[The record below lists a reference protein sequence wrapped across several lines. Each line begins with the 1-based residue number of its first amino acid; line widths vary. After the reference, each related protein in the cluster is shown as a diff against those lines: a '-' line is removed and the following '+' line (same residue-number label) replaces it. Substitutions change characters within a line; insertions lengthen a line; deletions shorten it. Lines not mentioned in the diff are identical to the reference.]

1 MGKKIRVRRK
11 SPTAAFSG
19 SLIQQNFGESLEK
32 GYVMWDTDTC
42 EHERKFIMNDYG
54 FSKVDITR
62 GEDIEERIKFMKF
75 SNNKK
80 KTKVYITWE
89 DYEENYSVEK
99 ENHIKRLVKDK
110 HGCESVR
117 VEFKEIKRD
126 IADIG
131 EDSEDQLQSFEELFK
146 DYIKEG
152 DFNIDDDLMKEL
164 IEFSNEVDAAL
175 EIDEG
180 AVNVVD
186 DWDLNSVEV
195 CNILSF
201 DKTPIKID
209 LDAIGG
215 LTGIF
220 GKNFNGKSN
229 VIKAI
234 VWGLYNEIIGGGQ
247 GDSKYLVNIYTDS
260 NTGYAKLYL
269 TINGEKY
276 RINRQITTKNG
287 KNTFRVKYEKL
298 ESEYDDSGAVVGE
311 IWVDKVSDRKTAE
324 QKEVQNLI
332 LDTIG
337 SFDDFTKTS
346 LQAQGG
352 SGDYLSQQQQPKN
365 NLISRFLGLE
375 TFKERHDY
383 AKEFF
388 NEVKRNQKNLG
399 NAIDIENKL
408 KDIETEI
415 LEKKEQLKSIEE
427 EKIISETKQN
437 DVNDEILELTKKLE
451 RVEESGISSKEA
463 AVSKV
468 TQLED
473 ALVNTLKPRV
483 SELEEWLSVN
493 FKKEL
498 PFKDGESVSALQ
510 SNLSVETSNLNKLKS
525 DLKIFNDWISVNPRK
540 DLIDTQD
547 FPAQIDAL
555 KTSLSSLENKLP
567 TFQGKCCPTCGH
579 VEHTADPYKEDAC
592 LEDIKINKELIQ
604 HKEEKMIESNNVVL
618 HNKKIEDSKERIILL
633 EQTISVKEETIK
645 NIESK
650 IDVIN
655 NSKFIIDHNNAVDKN
670 ASELKDKKSTIEHN
684 EKIIS
689 ELKASIEKFEA
700 NESKVKLNAEIQSK
714 IDDKTDLYK
723 TYKLAVFNLDKNI
736 NNSFGELRVLENN
749 RDGFDE
755 KLNSIKNEERLF
767 KKYSTYLQSVHRD
780 GIPASIIRRK
790 LPIINSKINSILS
803 EVVDFTIELDILMN
817 GDIVETFSFSEDK
830 SDALPLSSAS
840 GSQKF
845 IASVVI
851 TEALR
856 HMSKLT
862 KPSIRIIDEGFGTLD
877 DELTMGVVNILSYLR
892 SKYKNVF
899 IITHRNEIKDFAD
912 NIIEVSKTTEGIKR
926 EILDNNPKAGVSQ
939 LTIT

>member
-1 MGKKIRVRRK
+1 
-11 SPTAAFSG
+11 
-19 SLIQQNFGESLEK
+19 
-32 GYVMWDTDTC
+32 MWDTDTC

-62 GEDIEERIKFMKF
+62 GEDIEERIEFMKF

-131 EDSEDQLQSFEELFK
+131 ENSEDQLQSFEELFK
-146 DYIKEG
+146 DYVKEG
-152 DFNIDDDLMKEL
+152 EFNIDDDLMAEL
-164 IEFSNEVDAAL
+164 IEFSNEVDSAL
-175 EIDEG
+175 EINEG
-180 AVNVVD
+180 AVQVID
-186 DWDLNSVEV
+186 DWDLNSIEIS
-195 CNILSF
+195 NILSF
-201 DKTPIKID
+201 DKTPIKLD

-260 NTGYAKLYL
+260 DTGYARLHL

-287 KNTFRVKYEKL
+287 KNTFKVKYEKL
-298 ESEYDDSGAVVGE
+298 ENEYDDNGAVVGE

-324 QKEVQNLI
+324 QKEVQNLV

-399 NAIDIENKL
+399 NTIDIENSL
-408 KDIETEI
+408 KDVEVEI
-415 LEKKEQLKSIEE
+415 SEKKKYLKSIEK
-427 EKIISETKQN
+427 EKLVSETNQN
-437 DVNDEILELTKKLE
+437 EINNEIIELTKKLE
-451 RVEESGISSKEA
+451 RVEDSGISNKEEATSKI
-463 AVSKV
+463 S
-468 TQLED
+468 QLED
-473 ALVNTLKPRV
+473 ALENTIKPRV
-483 SELEEWLSVN
+483 IELDEWLSLN

-498 PFKDGESVSALQ
+498 PFKDGENVGTLQ
-510 SNLSVETSNLNKLKS
+510 SSLSIEKGNLSKVKS
-525 DLKIFNDWISVNPRK
+525 DLDIFNNWILSNPK
-540 DLIDTQD
+540 KNLIDTQE
-547 FPAQIDAL
+547 FVSQINDL
-555 KTSLSSLENKLP
+555 KSVVSNLENKLP

-579 VEHTADPYKEDAC
+579 VEHTADPDKEDAC

-604 HKEEKMIESNNVVL
+604 YKEDKITESNNIVL
-618 HNKKIEDSKERIILL
+618 HNKKVDDSKERVALL
-633 EQTISVKEETIK
+633 EQTVSVKEETIK

-650 IDVIN
+650 IDIIN
-655 NSKFIIDHNNAVDKN
+655 NSKFIIDHNSMVDRCAV
-670 ASELKDKKSTIEHN
+670 ELKEKKYIIERD
-684 EKIIS
+684 EKVIL
-689 ELKASIEKFEA
+689 ELKASVEKFEA
-700 NESKVKLNAEIQSK
+700 NKAKVKQNELIQSK

-723 TYKLAVFNLDKNI
+723 TYKLSVFNLDKNI
-736 NNSFGELRVLENN
+736 NNVFGELRVLENN
-749 RDGFDE
+749 RDGLNE

-767 KKYSTYLQSVHRD
+767 KKYSTYLQAVHRD

-803 EVVDFTIELDILMN
+803 DVVDFTIELDIMMN

-856 HMSKLT
+856 HMSRLT

-877 DELTMGVVNILSYLR
+877 DELTMGVVNILNYLR

-912 NIIEVSKTTEGIKR
+912 NIIEVSKTTKGIKK
-926 EILDNNPKAGVSQ
+926 EILDSNPKAGVSQ
-939 LTIT
+939 ITIT